1 MKRVILLLNI
11 VEHYLDISSTGSVY
25 CRSHDSLEFRSYYLC
40 LGSNTFIIS
49 QGSCC
54 TVLVSPQWEQLTL
67 QCCKPSEA
75 LMPSPSMKVKDPFS
89 TCC

>member
-11 VEHYLDISSTGSVY
+11 AGHYLYISSTGSVY

-49 QGSCC
+49 QGSMLHN
-54 TVLVSPQWEQLTL
+54 TGQSPVGTAHPARL
-67 QCCKPSEA
+67 QTK
-75 LMPSPSMKVKDPFS
+75 
-89 TCC
+89 